1 MVDIVTVLC
10 KANDPSKPKALYT
23 TLPHPE
29 EFAAKVRLI
38 NEKIVIGLNY

>member
-1 MVDIVTVLC
+1 MAYLVIVLC

-29 EFAAKVRLI
+29 EFAAKVHLI
-38 NEKIVIGLNY
+38 NDIIRFTPS